1 MKIVFESQQFEEHNS
16 AEADLLQL
24 FVYGVSIHHDPAR
37 PILIL
42 KDISNEH
49 TLTIGLTPIETG
61 VLLQQSNHNIMS
73 TPHKFTQS
81 LLESLNIKIE
91 KAIFESIKDQNMFVR
106 LFLEGHPSQG
116 SIKVKAEEAMSLCF
130 QLEVPMYATKRY
142 IQKTRVLN
150 AQVDDVVNGMKL
162 NPLAAQRN
170 HEYLN

>member
-1 MKIVFESQQFEEHNS
+1 MKIVFETQQFEEHKIS
-16 AEADLLQL
+16 EADLLEL
-24 FVYGVSIHHDPAR
+24 FVHGVSIHHDPAR

-42 KDISNEH
+42 KDKSNEH
-49 TLTIGLTPIETG
+49 TLTVGLTPVETG
-61 VLLQQSNHNIMS
+61 VLLQQSNHSIMS

-91 KAIFESIKDQNMFVR
+91 KAVFESIKDQNMYVR

-130 QLEVPMYATKRY
+130 QLEIPMYATKRY
-142 IQKTRVLN
+142 IQKTRVLS
-150 AQVDDVVNGMKL
+150 AQADDFMNGMKL

-170 HEYLN
+170 HEHLN